1 MAESVSCSM
10 RASSASSAVAKSG
23 GTSSA
28 AKCCCTKCRQNASTV
43 PMAARC
49 NKSCWRRSRISP
61 GWARTSSAR
70 RVVIS
75 ARSLAA
81 AALVKVMMSRLSAS
95 TGLTGSV
102 ISPTTRSTSTRVLPE
117 PAAADTSKLPPR
129 AVMAAD
135 WAGVN
140 CILADSGISQIPHS
154 LDGSGASNGS
164 SGTAGVRSCSPSRWR
179 QAMRNSQ

>member
-1 MAESVSCSM
+1 M
-10 RASSASSAVAKSG
+10 RASSDSSAVVKSG

-28 AKCCCTKCRQNASTV
+28 AKCCCTKCRQKASTV

-49 NKSCWRRSRISP
+49 NSNCWRRRRMSP
-61 GWARTSSAR
+61 GRARTSSAR
-70 RVVIS
+70 RVVMS

-95 TGLTGSV
+95 TGWIGSV
-102 ISPTTRSTSTRVLPE
+102 ISPTTRSTNTRVLPE

-140 CILADSGISQIPHS
+140 CILADSGIGQLPRSRHS
-154 LDGSGASNGS
+154 SKGS

>member
-1 MAESVSCSM
+1 M
-10 RASSASSAVAKSG
+10 RASSASSAVVKSG

-28 AKCCCTKCRQNASTV
+28 AKCCCTKCRQKASTV

-49 NKSCWRRSRISP
+49 NSNCWRRRRMSP

-70 RVVIS
+70 RVVMS

-95 TGLTGSV
+95 TGWIGSV
-102 ISPTTRSTSTRVLPE
+102 MRPTTRSTNTRVLPE

-140 CILADSGISQIPHS
+140 CILADSGIGQLPRSRHS
-154 LDGSGASNGS
+154 SKSS